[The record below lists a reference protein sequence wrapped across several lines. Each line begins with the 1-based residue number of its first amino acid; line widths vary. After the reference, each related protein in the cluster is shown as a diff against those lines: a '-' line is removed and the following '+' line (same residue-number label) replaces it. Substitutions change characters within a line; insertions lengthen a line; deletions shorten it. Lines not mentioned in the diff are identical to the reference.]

1 MNVEFECVHCQGLNE
16 INLEDINLSELVDSN
31 IETEETRA
39 LKEKIKLQE
48 IQMKRQEDDLIK
60 AQSGIKKAISKTEN
74 PSMELQGEVAEE
86 LLIEDLQEVFKEDSF
101 RAIKK
106 GEKGGDILHS
116 IPSPRGVHE
125 AGSILYESKNTNT
138 YQPKWLDKLKND
150 MEDSHATIGLLV
162 SKAFPNK
169 IEFDKSYLKTDL
181 LVQLDDKVW
190 LTKPGKHIP
199 AIVRAIRKG
208 ILMGHKRKELDDFE
222 SKSDKD
228 IMFEYITGD
237 FVEQLKII
245 ARVYTQLSGQIST
258 EKRAFE
264 RQWKVREKNL
274 DQLMRSIIGIAGSIE
289 ASGVPSLTL
298 DKVKEISFD

>member
-60 AQSGIKKAISKTEN
+60 AQSGIKKAISKTDN

-86 LLIEDLQEVFKEDSF
+86 ILIEDLEDIFEDDKF
-101 RAIKK
+101 RPIKK

-116 IPSPRGVHE
+116 IISPSGHQ
-125 AGSILYESKNTNT
+125 AGSILYESKNTKT
-138 YQPKWLDKLKND
+138 YLPKWKDKLKKD
-150 MEDSHATIGLLV
+150 MEASQATIGLLV
-162 SKAFPNK
+162 SKSFPK
-169 IEFDKSYLKTDL
+169 GKKDI
-181 LVQLDDKVW
+181 LVQLDDRVW
-190 LTKPGKHIP
+190 LTKPGTHVP
-199 AIVRAIRKG
+199 AMVRVIRNG
-208 ILMGHKRKELDDFE
+208 ILMGHRTMVLDEFS
-222 SKSDKD
+222 SKTDKD
-228 IMFEYITGD
+228 ILYEYITGD
-237 FVEQLKII
+237 FVEQIKII
-245 ARVYTQLSGQIST
+245 LNIYTQLSDQISS
-258 EKRAFE
+258 EKRSFE
-264 RQWKVREKNL
+264 KQWKVREKSL
-274 DQLMRSIIGIAGSIE
+274 DRLMGSITGIAGSIE

>member
-74 PSMELQGEVAEE
+74 PSMETQGEIAEE
-86 LLIEDLQEVFKEDSF
+86 ILWDQLIEAFKDEKYKDSF
-101 RAIKK
+101 RPIKK
-106 GEKGGDILHS
+106 GEKGGDILHT
-116 IPSPRGVHE
+116 IPSPRTTNK

-138 YQPKWLDKLKND
+138 YQPKWKDKLKKD
-150 MEDSHATIGLLV
+150 MEASEATVGLLV
-162 SKAFPNK
+162 TKAFPKNEK
-169 IEFDKSYLKTDL
+169 DI
-181 LVQLDDKVW
+181 LVQVDDRVW
-190 LTKPGKHIP
+190 LTKPGEHIP
-199 AIVRAIRKG
+199 AFVRVIREG
-208 ILMGHKRKELDDFE
+208 ILMGHKREGLEAFE

-228 IMFEYITGD
+228 LMFEYITGD
-237 FVEQLKII
+237 FVEQLKNI
-245 ARVYTQLSGQIST
+245 ARLHTQLSDQVSK

-264 RQWKVREKNL
+264 RQWKVREKTL
-274 DQLMRSIIGIAGSIE
+274 DQLMTSIIGIAGSIE